1 MCSAHV
7 MHTPIRLTP
16 IHHPMYPFLQ
26 NRTSNAHTAPPG
38 CPILENRTSKRPKTF
53 VECPKRQNRTSRVA
67 PLGFSYGKWRNLRMA
82 PSYGSS
88 QSFLPPRVAPLEFSY
103 GKWRR
108 DTPI

>member
-1 MCSAHV
+1 MSE
-7 MHTPIRLTP
+7 TPESDT
-16 IHHPMYPFLQ
+16 Q
-26 NRTSNAHTAPPG
+26 S
-38 CPILENRTSKRPKTF
+38 
-53 VECPKRQNRTSRVA
+53 VA
-67 PLGFSYGKWRNLRMA
+67 PLEFSYGKWRNLRMA